1 MSYQNEGSGKTT
13 IAHQLSNE
21 STMVLS
27 LDDFYLPFNEMQE
40 VFKKYRGLT
49 CYKTRGYP
57 ETIDVALLSLTL
69 GKIKEEKNLLIQVP
83 VFDKSLH
90 GGLGD
95 RLSTWRDIDLSKIKT
110 VILEGWCVLYNGADM
125 AHNSDL
131 LDPHSTEIIQ
141 EHFMSFSRS
150 ISSFCDCEIRD
161 IDLSKIKTVILEGW
175 CVLYNG
181 VDINRNSG
189 LLDPH
194 SINIIQ
200 EHFMTFSRS
209 ISCFCDCEI
218 KFKAEISY
226 AFEWRLQQ
234 EHQLI
239 NSKGSG
245 MSDEQVLEF
254 VSRFQPAYELFDSEK
269 VISTKYAHFRLD
281 KMRKVIECSCSCGMS
296 CSAIKIDE

>member
-69 GKIKEEKNLLIQVP
+69 GKIKEEKPLLIKVP

-95 RLSTWRDIDLSKIKT
+95 RLSIW
-110 VILEGWCVLYNGADM
+110 
-125 AHNSDL
+125 
-131 LDPHSTEIIQ
+131 
-141 EHFMSFSRS
+141 
-150 ISSFCDCEIRD
+150 RD

-269 VISTKYAHFRLD
+269 VISTKYVHFRLD